1 MAAALWGTKILGC
14 CPPTAVAWL
23 GGGLE
28 VFAVV
33 AAVCP
38 AAAMCRAAGQA
49 CRAGEWQRIVAS
61 AIQKKGGVAASGGH
75 RSRSFL
81 VVATTIIIW
90 AGSHM
95 FLRVCC
101 VDARSEPRRLAL
113 QGSGHCGEG
122 LCRKTAPAAA
132 TTRDNKACSE
142 MWRLALLC
150 RGYPGAGQRRKT
162 AQASFVAYQCDGG
175 GRVLVSEL
183 W

>member
-1 MAAALWGTKILGC
+1 MWGTKILGC
-14 CPPTAVAWL
+14 CTPTAVAWL

-38 AAAMCRAAGQA
+38 AAAM